1 MVMKG
6 CLGFDLRSFLLASEH
21 LQVLMGSAD
30 DVGPVLQAQLH
41 LCELLF
47 RFAHYF
53 LTRYMATYFFRVHLL
68 SPAFVVAVAEFSRL
82 ARCVYARLL
91 SDFEPDLTTRDRK
104 LASRRVR
111 TLERLRGM
119 VGLDCHLPRGVAHWQ
134 HVVILMFAIL
144 TALVRAPGA
153 AVPHTPF
160 LIAFGV
166 TMVPCSWLGVVR
178 VFQTSSKMATRVLVR
193 AITLFL
199 VMLFNGL
206 CAYAG
211 YLWWDNLPLPQ
222 GDPLGFSRRMVVLAG
237 GMALLPVVMHGRM
250 AFYDANL
257 YVTVEKWGKQDS

>member
-1 MVMKG
+1 MKG
-6 CLGFDLRSFLLASEH
+6 CLGFDLHCFLLASEH
-21 LQVLMGSAD
+21 LQVLMRSAND
-30 DVGPVLQAQLH
+30 DVTRVLQVQLH

-68 SPAFVVAVAEFSRL
+68 SPAFVEAVAEFSRL
-82 ARCVYARLL
+82 ARFMYARLL
-91 SDFEPDLTTRDRK
+91 SDFPSSLTARDRDV
-104 LASRRVR
+104 ASSRIRS
-111 TLERLRGM
+111 LERLRTM
-119 VGLDCHLPRGVAHWQ
+119 VALDCLLPRAVAHWQ
-134 HVVILMFAIL
+134 HVVILIFAVL
-144 TALVRAPGA
+144 TGLVRAPD
-153 AVPHTPF
+153 AVVPNTPF
-160 LIAFGV
+160 LIAYGV
-166 TMVPCSWLGVVR
+166 IMVPCSWLGVVR

-193 AITLFL
+193 VITLFL

-237 GMALLPVVMHGRM
+237 GVALLPVVMHGRM

-257 YVTVEKWGKQDS
+257 YVAVEKWGKQDS